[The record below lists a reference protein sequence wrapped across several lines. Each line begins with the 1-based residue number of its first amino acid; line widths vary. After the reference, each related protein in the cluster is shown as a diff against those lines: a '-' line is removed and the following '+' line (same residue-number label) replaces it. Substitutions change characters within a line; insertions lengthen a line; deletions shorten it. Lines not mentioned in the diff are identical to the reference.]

1 MMTHFR
7 VVTSVSFG
15 GGGNFLKN
23 HNDEDQTPKFV
34 IYLYNE
40 KVLYTIRYTVY
51 LHTHYTPLY
60 SISILIFI
68 TTLQTDH

>member
-23 HNDEDQTPKFV
+23 HNDEDHTPKFV

-40 KVLYTIRYTVY
+40 KVLYTIHYTVY
-51 LHTHYTPLY
+51 LHTQYTSLY

>member
-40 KVLYTIRYTVY
+40 KVYAIQSICTLTILHFILYQY
-51 LHTHYTPLY
+51 
-60 SISILIFI
+60 
-68 TTLQTDH
+68 